1 MTKPLPILYRN
12 GSVYSPAD
20 PFATAMLVD
29 GDTVAWVGS
38 EHAAQNLT
46 GEGVRTIDLD
56 GALITPG
63 FVDSHVHTTETG
75 ISLGSLDLSGCPSL
89 AELLRELSV
98 AAANR
103 EGTLLG
109 FGWDESRWPEK
120 RVPTAAELD
129 NATGGRL
136 VYLVRADVHS
146 AVVSGT
152 LAAALNLAALDGW
165 DNGFVVR
172 SAHVAARAASR
183 SLTPEQ
189 RTIYQRAALGFA
201 ASRGYVAVTE
211 MAAPHIAP
219 QEDLESL
226 LRIDGTSQEVPLPVV
241 IPYWAQQVESAEDAR
256 RVMTMFGGRLAGLA
270 GDLNVDGSIGS
281 RTAAL
286 RAPYAD
292 DPGNS
297 GHSFLE
303 DDAVAAHLTAAT
315 SNAFQAGFH
324 VIGDAGLDSVLR
336 GLGVAASVLGVDAVR
351 RSRHRLE
358 HVELIDDDAI
368 AALVHFGVTVSAQPA
383 FDAAWGG
390 AGELYAQRLGEE
402 RSSGMNRF
410 ASLLS
415 AGVPL
420 AMGSDSPVTPLDPWA
435 SVRACIT
442 HNTPAERISARAAFI
457 AHTRAGWRLAGFQ
470 NPMRG
475 QLAPGVPASYA
486 IWEVDELMVQ
496 TPDNRVSS
504 WSTDPRA
511 GTPLL
516 PALDTDN
523 PPRCLETVHDGV
535 PLFSSSDLARP
546 AAVT

>member
-29 GDTVAWVGS
+29 GDTVAWVGT

-46 GEGVRTIDLD
+46 GEGVRTVDLD

-63 FVDSHVHTTETG
+63 FVDAHVHTTETG
-75 ISLGSLDLSGCPSL
+75 ISLGSIDLSGCSSL
-89 AELLRELSV
+89 ADLLQKLST
-98 AAANR
+98 AAAHQ

-129 NATGGRL
+129 NATGRRL
-136 VYLVRADVHS
+136 VYLARADVHS
-146 AVVSGT
+146 AVVSGA
-152 LAAALNLAALDGW
+152 LAAALGLAELDGW
-165 DNGFVVR
+165 DDGFVVR

-189 RTIYQRAALGFA
+189 RTVYQRRALAFA
-201 ASRGYVAVTE
+201 ASRGYVALTE

-226 LRIDGTSQEVPLPVV
+226 LLIDGTHQELPLPVV
-241 IPYWAQQVESAEDAR
+241 LPYWAQQVESAEDAR
-256 RVMTMFGGRLAGLA
+256 RVMAMFGGRLAGLA

-286 RAPYAD
+286 RVPYTD
-292 DPGNS
+292 DAGNH
-297 GHSFLE
+297 GHSFLR
-303 DDAVAAHLTAAT
+303 DDAVAAHLTATTAE
-315 SNAFQAGFH
+315 SIQAGFH

-336 GLGVAASVLGVDAVR
+336 GLGAAAGLLGIDAVR

-358 HVELIDDDAI
+358 HVELVDDEAI
-368 AALVHFGVTVSAQPA
+368 AALVHFGVSVSGQPA

-390 AGELYAQRLGEE
+390 VGKLYAQRLGME

-410 ASLLS
+410 ASLLA

-420 AMGSDSPVTPLDPWA
+420 ALGSDSPVTPLDPWA
-435 SVRACIT
+435 SVRACVS
-442 HNTPAERISARAAFI
+442 HNTAAERISARAAFI
-457 AHTRAGWRLAGFQ
+457 AHTRAGWRLAGSS
-470 NPMRG
+470 NPMHG
-475 QLAPGVPASYA
+475 QLVPGVPASYA

-496 TPDNRVSS
+496 TADNRVQS

-516 PALDTDN
+516 PALDTEN
-523 PPRCLETVHDGV
+523 SPRCLETVHDGV
-535 PLFSSSDLARP
+535 QLFSSDDLP
-546 AAVT
+546 